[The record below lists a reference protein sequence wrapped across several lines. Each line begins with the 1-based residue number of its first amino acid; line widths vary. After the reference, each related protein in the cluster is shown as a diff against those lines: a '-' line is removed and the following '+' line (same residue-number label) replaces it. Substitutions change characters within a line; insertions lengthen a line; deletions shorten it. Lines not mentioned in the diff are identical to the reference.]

1 MLSCNYY
8 VCNLRSERIYMCQIK
23 GHFLR
28 KKEQHL
34 FEKGILLLNPPL
46 PRYDSIFHNNFFNK
60 NFVNL
65 RKSIGC
71 IYRIQKASRIGPII
85 LI

>member
-46 PRYDSIFHNNFFNK
+46 PPVMTAFFTITFLIK
-60 NFVNL
+60 
-65 RKSIGC
+65 
-71 IYRIQKASRIGPII
+71 I
-85 LI
+85 L